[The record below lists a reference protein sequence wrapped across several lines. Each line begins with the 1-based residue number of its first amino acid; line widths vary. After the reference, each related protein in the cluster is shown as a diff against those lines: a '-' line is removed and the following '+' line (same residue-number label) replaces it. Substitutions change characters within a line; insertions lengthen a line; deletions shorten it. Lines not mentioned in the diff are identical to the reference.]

1 MRIRDACTV
10 LLVGAVAIGCRSG
23 DKREAP
29 PAAAAEPPRSAP
41 AVTPPAAAPPGPLS
55 ATDLALAW
63 AEASALPPRSK
74 VKLVTKLI
82 DPGPPPEAAPVPPPS
97 APFTLIRYPAAAGK
111 LVAYLTKDPGD
122 GARHPAIVWLTG
134 GDTNSIGDVWTP
146 APPDNDQTAA
156 AYRKAGLVMMFPSMR
171 GGNDNPGRR
180 EGFLGEVDDVIAAR
194 AYLATLPYV
203 DPTRIYLGGHS
214 TGGTLALLVAQ
225 TTDQFRATISF
236 GPVAF
241 AGDYGGDMVYCDAA
255 DPVEMQPRS
264 PAAWLKDLRT
274 PTFVIEGAGGNVDAV
289 RLLRQ
294 LSKNPQARF
303 FEVAGTDHFGVLAP
317 TNELL
322 ASKLLADRGPQVN
335 LSVTSSELDRLFAP

>member
-1 MRIRDACTV
+1 MMRVLGV
-10 LLVGAVAIGCRSG
+10 LLIAGVSMGCGSR
-23 DKREAP
+23 DKGEAA
-29 PAAAAEPPRSAP
+29 PATAAGSAP
-41 AVTPPAAAPPGPLS
+41 SAPPGPLS
-55 ATDLALAW
+55 AEDLAAAW

-74 VKLVTKLI
+74 VVLRTKLI
-82 DPGPPPEAAPVPPPS
+82 DRGPAPEAAPVPPPS
-97 APFTLIRYPAAAGK
+97 APFTLVRYPAAPGP

-134 GDTNSIGDVWTP
+134 GDTNTIGDVWTP
-146 APPDNDQTAA
+146 ADPANDQTAA
-156 AYRKAGLVMMFPSMR
+156 AYREAGLVMMFPSMR

-194 AYLATLPYV
+194 AFLASLPYV

-241 AGDYGGDMVYCDAA
+241 AGDYGGELVYCDPT

-294 LSKNPQARF
+294 LSRNPQAQF

-317 TNELL
+317 TNALIAE
-322 ASKLLADRGPQVN
+322 KLIADRGPQVS
-335 LSVTSSELDRLFAP
+335 LTITSRELDGLFRR